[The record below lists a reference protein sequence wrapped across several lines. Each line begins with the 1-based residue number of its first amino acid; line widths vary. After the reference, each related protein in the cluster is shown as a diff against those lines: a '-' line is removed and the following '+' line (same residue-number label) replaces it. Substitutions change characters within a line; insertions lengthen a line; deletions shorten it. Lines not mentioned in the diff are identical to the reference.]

1 MMKQLFPIK
10 HVVGYVSSLVLSAL
24 ALVVLMDFP
33 QAVKMGILVVT
44 AILQASLQLVLFM
57 HIGESDNRKAL
68 YINIAYALFVA
79 LVTIFGSLFI
89 FVWGWYA

>member
-1 MMKQLFPIK
+1 MMKQLFPVK
-10 HVVGYVSSLVLSAL
+10 HVVGYVSSLVLTAL
-24 ALVVLMDFP
+24 ALVVLMDIP
-33 QAVKMGILVVT
+33 AGAKMGILVVT

-57 HIGESDNRKAL
+57 HIGESDEKKSL